1 MKRLGAREL
10 RRMQER
16 MLSSLGLSMKELG
29 QAREVLIDLEGKTIR
44 IRGANVIAVNT
55 QAGRMYQIVGGEEVE
70 EAEAKTEITAY
81 EPNQEDVAL
90 VASQAEVSL
99 EEARQALIDAGG
111 DLARAILNLRMKRT
125 G

>member
-1 MKRLGAREL
+1 
-10 RRMQER
+10 MQER
-16 MLSSLGLSMKELG
+16 MLSSLGLSMEELG

-70 EAEAKTEITAY
+70 EAQTKTEIAAY

-99 EEARQALIDAGG
+99 DEARQALIDAGG

>member
-1 MKRLGAREL
+1 
-10 RRMQER
+10 MQER